1 MWERSPAPESVRVRT
16 GKRGRPPRI
25 CSPGLLL
32 AQVVKTSAQRRVVAV
47 SRRIVRGSPEAV
59 TQVLA
64 TASGGQHQ
72 INTAY
77 IERWRSGESPRGRY
91 VVYCILSVLAVQSVK
106 HSTQAKGVVISG
118 FSWRRLIVVGALRS
132 TLHLDAFGAYAL
144 SSAQGAVPRLAAH
157 LEGAGDAGHAPPGT
171 MEPDDCQTCLS

>member
-1 MWERSPAPESVRVRT
+1 MRA
-16 GKRGRPPRI
+16 
-25 CSPGLLL
+25 
-32 AQVVKTSAQRRVVAV
+32 
-47 SRRIVRGSPEAV
+47 
-59 TQVLA
+59 
-64 TASGGQHQ
+64 
-72 INTAY
+72 N
-77 IERWRSGESPRGRY
+77 PRGRY
-91 VVYCILSVLAVQSVK
+91 AVYCILIVLAVQSVK

-171 MEPDDCQTCLS
+171 MEPDDCQTCLSGVSNLSIGQIASLPPRGCWRRSQHGLKGARTRALP